1 MDVTV
6 FAKFHLWLGLTFFY
20 SPGAKTVIN
29 FQKNRTQNWT
39 KTPISSTF
47 FIGFAFWGLSRTIIM
62 LARTTRNC
70 PGRMNTSPEQETSI
84 IHVTTYSP
92 RVKPHRYTPRHFN
105 NLSRRAAPCGEAM
118 PTRGRGE
125 GQQSHAAE
133 GWQGADATSIRP
145 PCAL

>member
-1 MDVTV
+1 MVG
-6 FAKFHLWLGLTFFY
+6 FGLFLFPR
-20 SPGAKTVIN
+20 SQKIID
-29 FQKNRTQNWT
+29 FQKKRTQNRT
-39 KTPISSTF
+39 KTPISSIF
-47 FIGFAFWGLSRTIIM
+47 FSIGFAFGVWNRTIIM
-62 LARTTRNC
+62 LARTIRIC

-84 IHVTTYSP
+84 IHVKTYSP